1 MTLHPTR
8 TERSLV
14 LAPSNIALKLANAR
28 TASTVRIAPALRVR
42 SLTRALAMFKSS
54 IPPDSPW
61 NSLRRREQVG
71 IGLWLGYIPGVIV
84 LGRPLSRALGSEIA
98 YLGVALAWMA
108 SCLLVVFWTGSF
120 RCPRC
125 GNPFYQWWWYQGSYA
140 RKCAHCGLPKWA
152 EIEHG

>member
-1 MTLHPTR
+1 
-8 TERSLV
+8 
-14 LAPSNIALKLANAR
+14 
-28 TASTVRIAPALRVR
+28 
-42 SLTRALAMFKSS
+42 MFKSS

-98 YLGVALAWMA
+98 YLGVALVWMA
-108 SCLLVVFWTGSF
+108 ACLLVVFWTGSF

-125 GNPFYQWWWYQGSYA
+125 GNPFYRWCWYQGSYA
-140 RKCAHCGLPKWA
+140 RKCAHCGPPKWA
-152 EIEHG
+152 EVEHGTGETSVPRWLRGMAVPAMIQNLTDL